1 MSIYLLLVG
10 LAVAGG
16 PTQDPFGELSAVGKK
31 VIFTSRIEA
40 AEPFSP
46 MNQVGSKPVV
56 RRGETFLV
64 VLAGSPQDG
73 WYTYPA
79 TQRGQDQ
86 AEGQVAKITVR
97 PPAGLVPLYPLRES
111 TPKWKEIG
119 SGLGWEMQHQGPFTW
134 TQVVFVD
141 PKAKPGKYSLTYQ
154 LDLQVCKSSCLP
166 EKQDLTVEVEI
177 SGDEA
182 LDPPVDIRSYLTTP
196 PPTQVLAPPAT
207 NGTGNGQA
215 SGKPGQPGK
224 NSEVGLGVAPVAT
237 SNQAEFSWLPIW
249 ARPIAIAL
257 LSGFLS
263 LLTPCVFPMIPIT
276 VSYFIK
282 QAEAKQGSA
291 VGMAL
296 IYSGTIALV
305 LILGGLALVQV
316 LNAVINHPVTNF
328 ALALLFIYFALSLLG
343 WYDITLPSWLQD
355 WTASGENK
363 GGLMGVFFMALT
375 FSIIS
380 FACVGP
386 IYGGFLTLKAGT
398 QSDMLSKVVSVVAFS
413 VAFASPFFVLALF
426 PTLLRSMPRAG
437 SWMNSVKVVMGFL
450 ELAAAVK
457 FLRSGELL
465 SYGAGSFFSYSAC
478 MAMYVGLCLACALYL
493 FGVFR
498 LPHDHDA
505 PETLSVPRSLFAIGF
520 LSLGLYL
527 VPGIFPMKDAD
538 LPSKGIV
545 FGWVDSFLLPEP
557 GKKSSGGSGDEK
569 ELPWYTD
576 LQEGL
581 SRARAEKKLV
591 FLDFTGINCT
601 NCKLNERNIFSRPEI
616 QARFARHVLVQL
628 YADQLPAGLRQSPD
642 VAGAVKLRSE
652 IFQSDALPLYALL
665 RPTSDG
671 FEVVSRYG
679 MNKGIIDPADIPAFI
694 AFLEQK

>member
-1 MSIYLLLVG
+1 MLALVFLTALG
-10 LAVAGG
+10 WQFEDLPGG
-16 PTQDPFGELSAVGKK
+16 GGGSKRLT
-31 VIFTSRIEA
+31 FTPRIEA

-46 MNQVGSKPVV
+46 MNQVGGKPIV

-64 VLAGSPQDG
+64 VLFVTPQEG
-73 WYTYPA
+73 WYTYPVSR
-79 TQRGQDQ
+79 RGKDQ
-86 AEGQVAKITVR
+86 AEGQIARVALE
-97 PPAGLVPLYPLRES
+97 PPAGLVPLYPWRES
-111 TPKWKEIG
+111 EPKWKDIG

-134 TQVVFVD
+134 TQEVFVKPD
-141 PKAKPGKYSLTYQ
+141 AKPGKHTLTYKI
-154 LDLQVCKSSCLP
+154 DYQVCKASCIK
-166 EKQDLTVEVEI
+166 EEQDVAVEVEI
-177 SGDEA
+177 SGEEA
-182 LDPPVDIRSYLTTP
+182 LNPPVDISKRATAPVAIEVLSP
-196 PPTQVLAPPAT
+196 P
-207 NGTGNGQA
+207 GGNGG
-215 SGKPGQPGK
+215 GKPEQPGK
-224 NSEVGLGVAPVAT
+224 KGEPGEVAAPGSSA
-237 SNQAEFSWLPIW
+237 AEFTWLPSW
-249 ARPIAIAL
+249 ARPIAISL

-282 QAEAKQGSA
+282 QAEAKKGSA

-296 IYSGTIALV
+296 VYSGTIALV

-328 ALALLFIYFALSLLG
+328 ALAFLFVYFALSLLG

-363 GGLMGVFFMALT
+363 GGLAGVFFMALT

-386 IYGGFLTLKAGT
+386 IYGGFLTLKAGSQT
-398 QSDMLSKVVSVVAFS
+398 DLIGKVTSVVAFS

-426 PTLLRSMPRAG
+426 PTMLRSMPRAG

-450 ELAAAVK
+450 ELAAAIK
-457 FLRSGELL
+457 FMRSGELL

-478 MAMYVGLCLACALYL
+478 MAMYVGLCVACALYL
-493 FGVFR
+493 FGLFR

-505 PETLSVPRSLFAIGF
+505 PETLSVPRGLFAIGF

-527 VPGIFPMKDAD
+527 TPGLFPMKDAD
-538 LPSKGIV
+538 IPGKGIV

-557 GKKSSGGSGDEK
+557 GKKSGGGGSGGEK
-569 ELPWYTD
+569 EQPWYND

-581 SRARAEKKLV
+581 SRARAENKLV
-591 FLDFTGINCT
+591 FLDFTGVNCT
-601 NCKLNERNIFSRPEI
+601 NCKLNERNIFSRPEV
-616 QARFARHVLVQL
+616 QSRFGKHVLVQL

-642 VAGAVKLRSE
+642 VAGAVKLRQE

-665 RPTSDG
+665 RPTTEN
-671 FEVVSRYG
+671 FEVVSRFG
-679 MNKGIIDPADIPAFI
+679 MNKGIIDPGDIPAFL

>member
-1 MSIYLLLVG
+1 MLELLLFAW
-10 LAVAGG
+10 LAG
-16 PTQDPFGELSAVGKK
+16 PSDDLFAELPGTSKK
-31 VIFTSRIEA
+31 VVFQVRIEA

-46 MNQVGSKPVV
+46 LNQANGKATV

-64 VLAGSPQDG
+64 VLAGTPQQG

-79 TQRGQDQ
+79 TQRGKDQ
-86 AEGQVAKITVR
+86 AAGQLAKITVAAS
-97 PPAGLVPLYPLRES
+97 AGLVPLYPLRES
-111 TPKWKEIG
+111 PPKWKEIG

-134 TQVVFVD
+134 TQEVFVAPD
-141 PKAKPGKYSLTYQ
+141 AKPGKHTLRYQ
-154 LDLQVCKSSCLP
+154 LDLQVCKSSCIQ
-166 EKQDLTVEVEI
+166 EKHDLSFEVEI
-177 SGDEA
+177 SGEE
-182 LDPPVDIRSYLTTP
+182 P
-196 PPTQVLAPPAT
+196 LAPPVNISQRLTTAPPPQVLSPPNADAPAPPPAP
-207 NGTGNGQA
+207 NGDPAEKTAEA
-215 SGKPGQPGK
+215 S
-224 NSEVGLGVAPVAT
+224 ET
-237 SNQAEFSWLPIW
+237 AEFSWLPLW

-276 VSYFIK
+276 VSYFLK

-296 IYSGTIALV
+296 IYSSTIALV

-316 LNAVINHPVTNF
+316 LNAVINHPLTNF
-328 ALALLFIYFALSLLG
+328 ALALLFVYFALSLLG

-363 GGLMGVFFMALT
+363 GGLVGVFFMALT

-398 QSDMLSKVVSVVAFS
+398 QTDLLSKVVSVVAFS

-426 PTLLRSMPRAG
+426 PTMLRSLPRAG

-465 SYGAGSFFSYSAC
+465 LYGAGSFFSYSAC
-478 MAMYVGLCLACALYL
+478 MAMYVGLCVACALYL
-493 FGVFR
+493 FGLFR
-498 LPHDHDA
+498 LPHDHDV
-505 PETLSVPRSLFAIGF
+505 PETLSVPRSLFALGF

-557 GKKSSGGSGDEK
+557 SKKSGGGSGDAK
-569 ELPWYTD
+569 EQPWFTD

-616 QARFARHVLVQL
+616 QERFAKHVLVQL
-628 YADQLPAGLRQSPD
+628 YADQLPAGVRQLPD
-642 VAGAVKLRSE
+642 VAGTVKLRSE

-665 RPTSDG
+665 RPTNNG
-671 FEVVSRYG
+671 FEVVDRFG
-679 MNKGIIDPADIPAFI
+679 MNKGIIDPADIPAFLK
-694 AFLEQK
+694 FLDQK